1 MALLASGKNGMT
13 LPAIKV
19 GGAPTS
25 PHRIPKPP
33 SPGASILDL
42 TDSELSQD
50 LGVDLPAEAMEC
62 NATSFTQPPK
72 GPSSHQGSVHHRKGE
87 LGFHHSCE
95 APPFSIPTVQT
106 VTTVDVHSQTH
117 ATSHS
122 KTVTTPTSRRQ
133 QTEMKAKR
141 GGAVSTAS
149 KRRSDLP
156 LAGSS
161 GVEPL
166 TAANTG
172 GGVATPTSSSSVKGI
187 VKCLC
192 YTYTCPVDVVYLY
205 RSRVSGLSS

>member
-1 MALLASGKNGMT
+1 MALLASGRNGMT
-13 LPAIKV
+13 LPAIEV

-72 GPSSHQGSVHHRKGE
+72 GPSSHQGSVSHRKSKVEITE
-87 LGFHHSCE
+87 LSFHHSCE

-106 VTTVDVHSQTH
+106 VTTVDIHSQTH
-117 ATSHS
+117 ATPHS
-122 KTVTTPTSRRQ
+122 RTVATPTSRRQ

-149 KRRSDLP
+149 KGRSDLP

-161 GVEPL
+161 GVEPR
-166 TAANTG
+166 TTANTG
-172 GGVATPTSSSSVKGI
+172 GGVATPTSSSSVKGMWNVCAI
-187 VKCLC
+187 LNMSC
-192 YTYTCPVDVVYLY
+192 
-205 RSRVSGLSS
+205 